1 MDCHKEWYKKYFPQT
16 KMEKLKITTLTCR
29 DPNFKYEG
37 TYNPQWAPYMSEQ
50 DFQTILKHLNL
61 AGEKGPNQGL
71 LMFFY
76 FLIAVGFIGFIGV
89 GFNSVNSG
97 PNGNFGLVF
106 VPFIF
111 LIVVSVCAGAYRSAT
126 LSAVDKELG
135 ATASKL
141 SAELGSKKLLIEYH
155 RNLYAI
161 KVRVSNNRA
170 STENKYDYDIHIY
183 YLRESIQQPQVVLD
197 INSILP
203 ILQQAQAQ
211 AQPAFA
217 NLSQANQ
224 SAMANMTPEMQAQFA
239 AFLAQQGNHTQAPPP
254 YKSG

>member
-1 MDCHKEWYKKYFPQT
+1 
-16 KMEKLKITTLTCR
+16 MEKLKITTLTCR
-29 DPNFKYEG
+29 DSNFKYEG

-50 DFQTILKHLNL
+50 DFQTILRHLNL
-61 AGEKGPNQGL
+61 AGEKGPNQGV
-71 LMFFY
+71 LMFSY
-76 FLIAVGFIGFIGV
+76 FLMAVGFFGFIGV
-89 GFNSVNSG
+89 GFGSASSG
-97 PNGNFGLVF
+97 PNGNFGLIF

-111 LIVVSVCAGAYRSAT
+111 LIVVAVCAAAYRSAT

-141 SAELGSKKLLIEYH
+141 SAELGAKKLLIEYH

-161 KVRVSNNRA
+161 KVRVRNNHA

-183 YLRESIQQPQVVLD
+183 YLRESIQQPQIVLD

-203 ILQQAQAQ
+203 ILQQTQAQ
-211 AQPAFA
+211 QAQTQPQPAFA

-239 AFLAQQGNHTQAPPP
+239 AFLALQGNQNQNTQAPPP